1 MGNRR
6 MISKTV
12 TQTQRFLQMP
22 LEAQA
27 LYFHLIQNADDDG
40 IVEAFPIVRM
50 IGANEDNLKL
60 LQVKNFV
67 KPLNEE
73 MVYFII
79 DFFEQNQI
87 KSNQYKKSIYQ
98 SLLSEEDKV
107 NNLRILEEFKNGSKV
122 EQVLNPNISQDNQ
135 IKSKIIK
142 SKIIKDNQ
150 IKNNI
155 SEDKI
160 ASNQKNNFDTDNLK
174 SMTNILG
181 DNFKTNCDDETL
193 ITNFT
198 EYYLGRVPDNY
209 ELNTLKKRLRNI
221 DRQLFEVAYQQASI
235 NGADTLGYI
244 VTTLDN
250 WERLGITTYN
260 KWSEHE
266 GRRSEELEDELPF

>member
-135 IKSKIIK
+135 IKSKT
-142 SKIIKDNQ
+142 IKDNQ

>member
-142 SKIIKDNQ
+142 SKTIKDNQ

-260 KWSEHE
+260 KWLEHE

>member
-1 MGNRR
+1 

-250 WERLGITTYN
+250 WERLGITTYD

>member
-142 SKIIKDNQ
+142 SKTIKDNQ

-181 DNFKTNCDDETL
+181 DDFKTNCDDETL

>member
-142 SKIIKDNQ
+142 SKTIKDNQ

>member
-27 LYFHLIQNADDDG
+27 LYFHLIQNADNDG

-142 SKIIKDNQ
+142 SKTIKDNQ